1 MVGCPS
7 AILTEDGF
15 HKLLGNASKAV
26 TQVDVDGYGANHG
39 SLREIRGA
47 VPLRDYLLEVGLAL
61 FQSLLGVRDAN
72 FFGGGHGICA
82 KLKFYS

>member
-1 MVGCPS
+1 
-7 AILTEDGF
+7 
-15 HKLLGNASKAV
+15 
-26 TQVDVDGYGANHG
+26 
-39 SLREIRGA
+39 
-47 VPLRDYLLEVGLAL
+47 VGLAL